1 MFRQVIA
8 KFHGEL
14 ALYIGSVPRFHHS
27 ICKVSPQH
35 THCDFTLYHHQILQQ
50 SDPTSE
56 KEQHS
61 FWIIIYLFICYC
73 SKHEMFQKSFLHLEF
88 QSSSLPIIYVMKFD
102 ISFLVTKISIYD
114 FIKISQNREKTC
126 LKS

>member
-1 MFRQVIA
+1 
-8 KFHGEL
+8 
-14 ALYIGSVPRFHHS
+14 
-27 ICKVSPQH
+27 
-35 THCDFTLYHHQILQQ
+35 
-50 SDPTSE
+50 
-56 KEQHS
+56 
-61 FWIIIYLFICYC
+61 
-73 SKHEMFQKSFLHLEF
+73 MFQKSFLHLEF